1 MKGSALLQIA
11 DIWTPD
17 GECYDDASYLY
28 RIVSEKTL
36 TQKRLESNEIQVD
49 FYSSCASDW

>member
-1 MKGSALLQIA
+1 MHLTESQIA